1 MVVSYERGIKSL
13 PVFWFVS
20 GFLSAS
26 CGQRQRC
33 ACVCACVCVGMS
45 LRRWQ
50 WVCCWWEGNKC
61 WGQSLPGQVFL
72 SLFFFP
78 PTLCFRP
85 ENREEIQTKITS
97 VPLPEKCAPAP
108 RRYPLCSEGKVTLR
122 QLGGDEG
129 EFAGAPPRCMD
140 TWDSTFVSP
149 TDLY

>member
-20 GFLSAS
+20 GLLSAS

-72 SLFFFP
+72 SLLFP
-78 PTLCFRP
+78 PHFMFQAREQRGNSNQNNLCALAWEMCP
-85 ENREEIQTKITS
+85 CSPQISSLLWGKGHTS
-97 VPLPEKCAPAP
+97 AVGWRWGGVC
-108 RRYPLCSEGKVTLR
+108 RR
-122 QLGGDEG
+122 
-129 EFAGAPPRCMD
+129 PPRCMD

>member
-1 MVVSYERGIKSL
+1 MLGAE
-13 PVFWFVS
+13 PAW
-20 GFLSAS
+20 AS
-26 CGQRQRC
+26 F
-33 ACVCACVCVGMS
+33 S
-45 LRRWQ
+45 
-50 WVCCWWEGNKC
+50 
-61 WGQSLPGQVFL
+61 L
-72 SLFFFP
+72 SLFFP